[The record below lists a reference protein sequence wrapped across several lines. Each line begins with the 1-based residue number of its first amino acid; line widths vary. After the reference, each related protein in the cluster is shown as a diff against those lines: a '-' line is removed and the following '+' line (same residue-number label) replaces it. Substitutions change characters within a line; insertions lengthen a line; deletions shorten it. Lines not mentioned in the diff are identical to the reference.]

1 MFLLEM
7 RESSEPKTSHP
18 DPLNIIYYQKSAK
31 VILEIQIIK
40 SQLSL
45 SLEIILLKIFINK
58 RFRVKRINILFSCSD
73 IWVNEVNVISGAH

>member
-45 SLEIILLKIFINK
+45 SGNDTFE
-58 RFRVKRINILFSCSD
+58 NIY
-73 IWVNEVNVISGAH
+73 